1 MKKPPK
7 TPLSTED
14 ETLWQK
20 VAKTVRPQKQAKKI
34 EPSAK
39 SKRSKAD
46 KGSIIPSTPAIEP
59 PVRKAPKTVVIP
71 AAAPPTA
78 QDDGTARAL
87 RKGKWKIDKKIDLH
101 GMTQA
106 AAKTALEEFILAAQ
120 KQDKRT
126 LLIIT
131 GKGSRST
138 GGGVLRRMLPHW
150 LELPPLKDIALALTP
165 ARPEDGGDGAF
176 YLRLRKKKINR

>member
-7 TPLSTED
+7 PPLSTED
-14 ETLWQK
+14 EALWQK
-20 VAKTVRPQKQAKKI
+20 VARTVRPQKQAKKI

-39 SKRSKAD
+39 DKRPKAD
-46 KGSIIPSTPAIEP
+46 KSSIIPSTPA
-59 PVRKAPKTVVIP
+59 P
-71 AAAPPTA
+71 AAPARSVAKPAPAQPPA
-78 QDDGTARAL
+78 KQDDGTAREL

-101 GMTQA
+101 GMTQS
-106 AAKTALEEFILAAQ
+106 AAKAALEKFILAAQ

-150 LELPPLKDIALALTP
+150 LELPPLKGIALALTP